1 MIWVSKYKIAISI
14 GLLWLFTISGILG
27 ILSQYQNWFL
37 SLTPLNLLLTALIVL
52 LNIENWSLKTLLA
65 FFIPFTL
72 GFVSE
77 VLGVNYGLIFG
88 SYTYGNN
95 LGYKVLGV
103 PLLICMN
110 WAILTFITADI
121 AKYFTRNIWLSALTG
136 AVLMTILDLIIEVSA
151 PRFDF
156 WEFEGRVVPV
166 QNYMGWLVIAFLS
179 HLACQRLNVLSD
191 KIISWQAF
199 ISIVVFFTV
208 FLFT

>member
-1 MIWVSKYKIAISI
+1 MKAVSKYKIAISI

-52 LNIENWSLKTLLA
+52 WNIKNWSFKTLLA

-88 SYTYGNN
+88 SYAYGNN
-95 LGYKVLGV
+95 LGYKVFGV

-110 WAILTFITADI
+110 WAMLTFITADV
-121 AKYFTRNIWLSALTG
+121 AKYFTKNIWLSALTG

-156 WEFEGRVVPV
+156 WEFEGKVVPV
-166 QNYMGWLVIAFLS
+166 QNYIGWLIIAFLS

-199 ISIVVFFTV
+199 ISIVVFFAV
-208 FLFT
+208 FLFV

>member
-1 MIWVSKYKIAISI
+1 MIVVSKHKNAISI

-27 ILSQYQNWFL
+27 ILSQHQNWFL

-52 LNIENWSLKTLLA
+52 CNIKNWGLKTLLA

-77 VLGVNYGLIFG
+77 ALGVNYGLIFG

-95 LGYKVLGV
+95 LGYKVFGV
-103 PLLICMN
+103 PLLICAN
-110 WAILTFITADI
+110 WAILTFITADV
-121 AKYFTRNIWLSALTG
+121 AKHFTKNSWFSALIG

-156 WEFEGRVVPV
+156 WEFEGKVVPV
-166 QNYMGWLVIAFLS
+166 QNYIAWLIIAFLS
-179 HLACQRLNVLSD
+179 HLGCQKLNVLSD
-191 KIISWQAF
+191 KIISWHVF
-199 ISIVVFFTV
+199 ISIVVFFTL

>member
-179 HLACQRLNVLSD
+179 HLSCQRLNVLSD

-208 FLFT
+208 FLFK

>member
-1 MIWVSKYKIAISI
+1 MNVFSKDKIAISI

-27 ILSQYQNWFL
+27 VLSQYQNWFL

-52 LNIENWSLKTLLA
+52 WNIESWSLKTVLA

-88 SYTYGNN
+88 SYTYGSN
-95 LGYKVLGV
+95 LGFKVFGV

-110 WAILTFITADI
+110 WAILTFITADV
-121 AKYFTRNIWLSALTG
+121 AKQFTKNIWLSALTG
-136 AVLMTILDLIIEVSA
+136 AALMTILDLAIEVSA

-156 WEFEGRVVPV
+156 WEFEGKVVPV
-166 QNYMGWLVIAFLS
+166 QNYIGWLIIAFLS
-179 HLACQRLNVLSD
+179 HFACQRLNVLTN
-191 KIISWQAF
+191 KVISWQAF

>member
-1 MIWVSKYKIAISI
+1 MIVVSKHKIAISI

-27 ILSQYQNWFL
+27 ILSQHQNWFL

-52 LNIENWSLKTLLA
+52 CNIKNWGLKTLLA

-77 VLGVNYGLIFG
+77 ALGVNYGLIFG

-95 LGYKVLGV
+95 LGYKVFGV
-103 PLLICMN
+103 PLLICTN
-110 WAILTFITADI
+110 WAILTFITADV
-121 AKYFTRNIWLSALTG
+121 AKHFTKNSWFSALIG

-156 WEFEGRVVPV
+156 WEFEGKVVPV
-166 QNYMGWLVIAFLS
+166 QNYRVQPKLS
-179 HLACQRLNVLSD
+179 FRQFVY
-191 KIISWQAF
+191 
-199 ISIVVFFTV
+199 VFFFRCV
-208 FLFT
+208 

>member
-1 MIWVSKYKIAISI
+1 MIVVSKHKIAISI

-27 ILSQYQNWFL
+27 ILSQHQNWFL

-52 LNIENWSLKTLLA
+52 CNIKNWGLKTLLA

-77 VLGVNYGLIFG
+77 ALGVNY
-88 SYTYGNN
+88 YGNN
-95 LGYKVLGV
+95 LGYKVFGV
-103 PLLICMN
+103 PLLICAN
-110 WAILTFITADI
+110 WAILTFITADV
-121 AKYFTRNIWLSALTG
+121 AKHFTKNSWFSALIG

-156 WEFEGRVVPV
+156 WEFEGKVVPV
-166 QNYMGWLVIAFLS
+166 QNYIAWLIIAFLS
-179 HLACQRLNVLSD
+179 HLGCQKLNVLSD
-191 KIISWQAF
+191 KIISWHVF

>member
-1 MIWVSKYKIAISI
+1 MKVFSKHKIAISI

-52 LNIENWSLKTLLA
+52 WNIENWSLKTLLA

-95 LGYKVLGV
+95 LGYKVFGV

-110 WAILTFITADI
+110 WAILTFITADV
-121 AKYFTRNIWLSALTG
+121 AKHFTKNIWLSALIG
-136 AVLMTILDLIIEVSA
+136 AVLMTILDRIIEVSA

-156 WEFEGRVVPV
+156 WEFEGKVVPI
-166 QNYMGWLVIAFLS
+166 QNYIGWLTIAFLS
-179 HLACQRLNVLSD
+179 HLGCQRLNVLTN
-191 KIISWQAF
+191 KVISWQAF
-199 ISIVVFFTV
+199 ISIVVFFTL

>member
-1 MIWVSKYKIAISI
+1 MIVVSKQKNAISI

-27 ILSQYQNWFL
+27 ILSQHQNWFL

-52 LNIENWSLKTLLA
+52 CNIKNWGLKTLLA

-77 VLGVNYGLIFG
+77 ALGVNYGLIFG

-95 LGYKVLGV
+95 LGYNVFGV
-103 PLLICMN
+103 PLLICAN
-110 WAILTFITADI
+110 WAILTFITADV
-121 AKYFTRNIWLSALTG
+121 AKHFTKNSWLSALIG

-156 WEFEGRVVPV
+156 WEFEGKVVPV
-166 QNYMGWLVIAFLS
+166 QNYIAWLIIAFLS
-179 HLACQRLNVLSD
+179 HLGCQKLNVLSD
-191 KIISWQAF
+191 KIISWHVF
-199 ISIVVFFTV
+199 ISIVVFFTL